1 MQRDEQ
7 MKASKLSASEK
18 AYRKREAARIRQQKC
33 RARKKKQRQDKTKP
47 GAPTMFPPPLGVIG
61 NSGTAMIKNP
71 SLAGQSSAETRRY
84 YQDEEEVLDPRRDD
98 PPMPPLLLLDRKCCN
113 ISDDR
118 AAFCSYEQPPPTTI
132 IKKKEKHSS
141 FAFRELWYKSSF
153 SSPSLLKS
161 ESPPPPYSLS
171 AGGGV
176 NHLLS
181 CSSYQIKDEDNQES
195 CCAAALVSPYHTS
208 SCTQHHIST
217 TKRTG
222 HQSRTSSC
230 SLRQHPSSTSPI
242 LLIDQSGRGG
252 GDKEE
257 RRHLSYD
264 SSYYSS
270 SCSSG
275 LNLFEMKEYSS
286 SMSLLLPSSS
296 TIDVVSPES
305 SCDDGTNKISV
316 SSPATNNI
324 IVPSPGGRND
334 ICNSTTKYMKN
345 KRRSTTEQESSLLLP
360 LLPEMSIISKRPAS
374 STNTRIN
381 SSSSYS
387 TCPHSPH
394 EQNKV
399 KDKEEREFLVHSLLS
414 LKNEGRANKQVLSLT
429 GTIGKQQE
437 EEYYSWHEHNQE
449 SRHDDRC
456 QGRRGQDYEDEE
468 RNHYFLRRGCCPY
481 PPHPNDNM
489 KAVVKMKNIIE
500 HPSSSYHHI
509 QEGEYNHDMM
519 YNNLHFSR
527 RSRQHS
533 SCTTAS
539 TTNYHANLLGD
550 MMPYSPIY
558 TIRNSE

>member
-33 RARKKKQRQDKTKP
+33 RARKKKQRQDNTKP

-113 ISDDR
+113 ISDR

-161 ESPPPPYSLS
+161 
-171 AGGGV
+171 
-176 NHLLS
+176 
-181 CSSYQIKDEDNQES
+181 
-195 CCAAALVSPYHTS
+195 
-208 SCTQHHIST
+208 
-217 TKRTG
+217 
-222 HQSRTSSC
+222 
-230 SLRQHPSSTSPI
+230 
-242 LLIDQSGRGG
+242 
-252 GDKEE
+252 DKEE

-449 SRHDDRC
+449 SRHDNRC
-456 QGRRGQDYEDEE
+456 QGRRGQDYEDGE
-468 RNHYFLRRGCCPY
+468 RNHYFLRRGRCCPY
-481 PPHPNDNM
+481 PPHPNNM

-509 QEGEYNHDMM
+509 QEGEYYHDMM

-533 SCTTAS
+533 SSTTAS

-558 TIRNSE
+558 TIRNNE